1 MYKLFAAGRTVEAGG
16 FGGDTT
22 DGTGRQEMTYFDAI
36 SIKQEL
42 LVNMQYADVTHQ
54 TPAQALKE
62 TAMKYTNEQFAQAY
76 KIICDKLDEEKK
88 DLKQLF
94 LLAVKSKSLPDEN
107 KIEKVKERRLEE
119 NI

>member
-1 MYKLFAAGRTVEAGG
+1 MNYLG
-16 FGGDTT
+16 
-22 DGTGRQEMTYFDAI
+22 AI

-42 LVNMQYADVTHQ
+42 LVNMQYADILHI

-76 KIICDKLDEEKK
+76 KVICDKLDEEKR

-94 LLAVKSKSLPDEN
+94 LLAVKSKSLPDE
-107 KIEKVKERRLEE
+107 KKKEDE
-119 NI
+119 